1 MRKAG
6 GEVKK
11 EISSSGAQL
20 GGGEKKNLRRK
31 QKGRDKKIEGKRGV
45 QRREMRQTSGERER
59 ERERHHS
66 LVISEHTKGRKTIK
80 NTQLKTPCHPSTH
93 VTSSDFTLTNMS
105 PSEIAVCMCAPPP
118 TPCHKN
124 RVPVLKK
131 RPPRNDFEYR
141 ACWTWHFAIPLPHSE

>member
-59 ERERHHS
+59 EAS
-66 LVISEHTKGRKTIK
+66 
-80 NTQLKTPCHPSTH
+80 
-93 VTSSDFTLTNMS
+93 
-105 PSEIAVCMCAPPP
+105 
-118 TPCHKN
+118 
-124 RVPVLKK
+124 
-131 RPPRNDFEYR
+131 
-141 ACWTWHFAIPLPHSE
+141 